1 MKEKTYGLTKQEAN
15 KISQIVGL
23 SSLIQE
29 LFISIQLRYEHY
41 IKKEVFKRLS
51 IDEKYFEKTTINPT
65 DGNLIINFPDDK
77 KK

>member
-23 SSLIQE
+23 LSLIQE
-29 LFISIQLRYEHY
+29 LFISVQLRYEYY

-51 IDEKYFEKTTINPT
+51 IDEKYFEKTIINPN
-65 DGNLIINFPDDK
+65 DGNLTVSFPDEK